1 MRKIII
7 PILLALICI
16 SFVSAETTII
26 FNEQPNEVYNL
37 GDTIDLPVTIKTTSD
52 VYGLFELNLLCGG
65 SEISFYKNGVSLST
79 GQEKRMETSLI
90 LMKNLISTFKGKCKI
105 KAILG
110 EDYELTEEFK
120 ISDFLTIELSSE
132 ETDFEPEQE
141 IIFEG
146 YATKENT
153 KQVNGFIELNLIQNS
168 SENQTRLETINNGYF
183 LITLNLGKN
192 TKAGAYLINLKAY
205 EQNLLGEKTNTG
217 FLNKN
222 IYIRQIPTS
231 LEILLENPEVE
242 PRTNAKIKAILH
254 DQTGE
259 KILNTT
265 VVLTIKNAND
275 KIQDQVTI
283 ATDEFFEFPI
293 KYNEPVSEYK
303 IHGISSKLEADTT
316 FKVLE
321 KKEISIELINKTITI
336 KNMGN
341 VEYCNKTVLVKIGNE
356 SLNIGVCLDVNKE
369 QKYFLTAPDGKYQVE
384 VISEDGTEISE
395 EVSLTGKAIDIR
407 EARSKVGNIKYYF
420 AWIFIIV
427 ILGFVTFI
435 IFKKGYNKKFLAY
448 IPSFKKN
455 KTKKKEAEKL
465 VPLKNKSLVKSK
477 NKAELSLSIKGDK
490 QNVSVIGLKI
500 KNLGKIQSQKSNA
513 EETLQKI
520 VETIEEYKAATYEN
534 QSDIF
539 FILAPA
545 KTRTF
550 KNEKTAIK
558 IAQKIKLILD
568 EYNKLAKQKIEFG
581 ISLNYGTMI
590 IKPEK
595 SALKFMSLGTLMT
608 TAKKL
613 AGLSNSEILLSENMN
628 TKLGREVKAE
638 KKQEN
643 NLEFYELQEVKN
655 TEEHKKF
662 LKSFLERIE
671 K

>member
-7 PILLALICI
+7 PILFVLICI
-16 SFVSAETTII
+16 SPIAAETTII
-26 FNEQPNEVYNL
+26 FNEQPNEIYNL
-37 GDTIDLPVTIKTTSD
+37 GDTIDLPVTIKTTSNIQD
-52 VYGLFELNLLCGG
+52 QFEMELLCGG
-65 SEISFYKNGVSLST
+65 TAIKFYTDGVSLTT
-79 GQEKRMETSLI
+79 GQEKRMTPSLI
-90 LMKNLISTFKGKCKI
+90 LMKKLLNNLKGKCKI

-110 EDYELTEEFK
+110 ENYELTEEFS

-132 ETDFEPEQE
+132 ETDFEPEQK

-146 YATKENT
+146 YATKENGQ
-153 KQVNGFIELNLIQNS
+153 QVNGFAELNLIQNN
-168 SENQTRLETINNGYF
+168 SETQTRLETINNGYF

-192 TKAGAYLINLKAY
+192 TKAGNYLINLKAY
-205 EQNLLGEKTNTG
+205 EQDPFGEKTNTG

-222 IYIRQIPTS
+222 IYIKQIPTS
-231 LEILLENPEVE
+231 LEIFLDNPEVE
-242 PRTNAKIKAILH
+242 PGTNAKIKTILH

-265 VVLTIKNAND
+265 ATLTIKNEND
-275 KIQDQVTI
+275 KLKEQVTI
-283 ATDEFFEFPI
+283 ATDEFFEFFI
-293 KYNEPVSEYK
+293 EYNEPVSEYK
-303 IHGISSKLEADTT
+303 IYGISGELEAKTT
-316 FKVLE
+316 FKILE
-321 KKEISIELINKTITI
+321 KKEISIELINKTVTI
-336 KNMGN
+336 KNIGN

-356 SLNIGVCLDVNKE
+356 SLNIDVCLDVNNE
-369 QKYFLTAPDGKYQVE
+369 QKYFLTAPNGEYHVE
-384 VISEDGTEISE
+384 IISEDGTKISE
-395 EVSLTGKAIDIR
+395 EIALTGKAIDIKESR
-407 EARSKVGNIKYYF
+407 TKMGNIKYYF
-420 AWIFIIV
+420 AWIFVIA

-455 KTKKKEAEKL
+455 KIKKEEGEKL
-465 VPLKNKSLVKSK
+465 IPLKKKSLVKSK
-477 NKAELSLSIKGDK
+477 NKAELSLSIKGNK
-490 QNVSVIGLKI
+490 QDVSVIGLKI
-500 KNLGKIQSQKSNA
+500 KNLDKIQSQKSNA
-513 EETLQKI
+513 EKTLQKI

-558 IAQKIKLILD
+558 IAEKIKLILD
-568 EYNKLAKQKIEFG
+568 EYNKLAKQKIDFG

-590 IKPEK
+590 IKLEK
-595 SALKFMSLGTLMT
+595 STLKFMSLGTLMT
-608 TAKKL
+608 TARKL
-613 AGLSNSEILLSENMN
+613 ASLSNSEILLSETMN
-628 TKLGREVKAE
+628 TKLGREVKTE
-638 KKQEN
+638 KKEKA
-643 NLEFYELQEVKN
+643 NLKIYQLQEVKN